1 MSEILYNDNQIIDEN
16 TAKQLASAYS
26 AMLTAL
32 KTQEQQ
38 NNQTSTTVETLLS
51 QILAELKLIR
61 EQMAINKK
69 IRLG

>member
-38 NNQTSTTVETLLS
+38 NNQTSTTIETLLS